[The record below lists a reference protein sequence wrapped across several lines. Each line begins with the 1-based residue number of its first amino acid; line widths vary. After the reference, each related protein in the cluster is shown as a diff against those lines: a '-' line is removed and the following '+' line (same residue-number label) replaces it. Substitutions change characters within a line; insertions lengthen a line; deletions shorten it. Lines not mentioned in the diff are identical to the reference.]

1 MSLSFW
7 LMPIVGGVIGW
18 VTNLIAIRM
27 LFRPR
32 RPIRIPLL
40 GVTVHGLLPSRQ
52 EQLAQSIGRAVA
64 EEIISLAEVLDRV
77 DIPGLREELVAAV
90 SRHVEERLQGSMA
103 RLLPS
108 QWRAALVG
116 YVQDVVA
123 RETGLLM
130 DSLIERVRGRVE
142 ETIDLEALVAEKILA
157 LNLDELEALVIRL
170 AGRELRAI
178 VVLGAVLGFLIGLGQ
193 MGLTLLLLR
202 ASNGG

>member
-1 MSLSFW
+1 
-7 LMPIVGGVIGW
+7 MPIVGGVIGW

-142 ETIDLEALVAEKILA
+142 ERIDLEALVAEKILA

>member
-1 MSLSFW
+1 
-7 LMPIVGGVIGW
+7 MPIVGGVIGW

-170 AGRELRAI
+170 AGQELRAI

-202 ASNGG
+202 ASNPG

>member
-1 MSLSFW
+1 MSFW

-142 ETIDLEALVAEKILA
+142 ERIDLEALVAEKILA

>member
-7 LMPIVGGVIGW
+7 LMPIVGGDIGW

-202 ASNGG
+202 ASNPG

>member
-202 ASNGG
+202 ASNPG